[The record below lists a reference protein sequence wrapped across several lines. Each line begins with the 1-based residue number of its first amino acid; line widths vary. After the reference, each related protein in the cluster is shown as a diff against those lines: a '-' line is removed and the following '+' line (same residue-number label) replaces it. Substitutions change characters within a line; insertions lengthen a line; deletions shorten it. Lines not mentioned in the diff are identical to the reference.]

1 MKKTTIVLLF
11 TLFLI
16 QPLFS
21 QTAVSGAIASN
32 TVWTLA
38 GSPYIVTDNIDVS
51 ESATLTIEP
60 GVVVKFS
67 ANTGM
72 ELHGYLSA
80 IGTETNRI
88 VFTSN
93 LTSPTI
99 GSWNG
104 ITVIGTSILLLD
116 NQLIMQ
122 YVDGLYATTF
132 VDLDLAY
139 HGPYN
144 FENCYFAYNENVN
157 HDGGSPSTNFRS
169 CSFEYNTT
177 GLNYFQ
183 FGGTISQCIFEHNVN
198 GALNTDKIDSCY
210 FNDNSGI
217 ALSPYGITRGCK
229 IVNNVVGVS
238 CLFNAVNDTFIDNVI
253 TNNEIGVEILSY
265 FNGSITFTGNTI
277 CANSLYNISMQGTN
291 DADLSQNCWCTSDNV
306 AIRATIY
313 DETNDPLVG
322 AVTFAPIGTDCPL
335 NALSLQEEASLSP
348 SVSVYPNPFSE
359 SFTVELVNA
368 EHATLVLYELSGR
381 IVFTQPLSFSTTIQ
395 TSDLNE
401 GIYLYHVTNND
412 QVETTGKII
421 KE

>member
-1 MKKTTIVLLF
+1 MKKTTVVLLF
-11 TLFLI
+11 TLFLV

-21 QTAVSGAIASN
+21 QTEVSGTITSN
-32 TVWTLA
+32 TVWALA
-38 GSPYIVTDNIDVS
+38 ESPYIVTDNIVVS
-51 ESATLTIEP
+51 ESANLTIEP

-67 ANTGM
+67 SNTGM
-72 ELHGYLSA
+72 VLLGHLSA

-104 ITVIGTSILLLD
+104 IKVENTTILPLD

-169 CSFEYNTT
+169 CRFEYNTT

-183 FGGTISQCIFEHNVN
+183 FGGTISQCTFEHNVN

-238 CLFNAVNDTFIDNVI
+238 CLFNAVNDTFIDNVV

-277 CANSLYNISMQGTN
+277 CANSFYNILMQATN

-313 DETNDPLVG
+313 DEANDPLVG

-348 SVSVYPNPFSE
+348 SVSVYPNPFTE
-359 SFTVELVNA
+359 SFTFELVNA

-381 IVFTQPLSFSTTIQ
+381 IVFTQPLSVSTTIQ
-395 TSDLNE
+395 TSNLNE
-401 GIYLYHVTNND
+401 GIYMYHVTNND
-412 QVETTGKII
+412 QHLTTGKLI